1 MHRVRS
7 ASIHPNVVSVH
18 DSGMERAIG
27 ELGLLMREVN
37 CWAPLSSEDV
47 VHVAEVAALVVV
59 AHISGGRPRV
69 SEWISHFRS
78 PSHPPLYFWIPRSH
92 RQSYTLTHSF
102 AIGQIFSGGPY
113 EVRFLRRVELILMIF
128 VERVY
133 TFLNVAADVFV
144 SQQASPIV
152 NSSHFAVRM
161 EMIKLRELHGSF
173 GRCST
178 HADK

>member
-1 MHRVRS
+1 M
-7 ASIHPNVVSVH
+7 SVH
-18 DSGMERAIG
+18 DSGMERAVG
-27 ELGLLMREVN
+27 ELGLLMRE
-37 CWAPLSSEDV
+37 LLGSEGV

-69 SEWISHFRS
+69 DLTL
-78 PSHPPLYFWIPRSH
+78 PLAIH
-92 RQSYTLTHSF
+92 LYTFEFPDHIVSLIHSF
-102 AIGQIFSGGPY
+102 AIGQIFPGGPD

-128 VERVY
+128 VEWVY

-161 EMIKLRELHGSF
+161 EMIKLRELHG
-173 GRCST
+173 RCST